1 MAIGG
6 YNQLPLT
13 NLNTVLHAEAYCF
26 QSARAA
32 LYAYLNETKV
42 KVIYLPNYIC
52 DSIIPAIKSLH
63 IQIEFYEINAKLE
76 PEINI
81 NNLDKSN
88 SKILIINYFGLLDE
102 KINKMTALE
111 AELFIIDNSQALF
124 CEHIE
129 GTTSIYS
136 PRKFLGIPDGGY
148 LFTSKNIAM
157 PTEYFDASKNSGH
170 LLLRAAGFVQEGYT
184 RFLEA
189 EQALDSFAPKKMS
202 VISEYIIKCT
212 DIKSIKEKRRSNYK
226 VLNNMFKSQ
235 NQLQVSLTQK
245 VPLCYPLKLNFDV
258 DNLCRELIS
267 NGIYL
272 PRYWRSEYSG
282 ETGKNMFNK
291 TLFLPVDERLRGC
304 DMDTL
309 IDAIEQKISSD
320 HSRCLR

>member
-6 YNQLPLT
+6 YNQLSLT
-13 NLNTVLHAEAYCF
+13 DLNTVLHPEAYCF

-52 DSIIPAIKSLH
+52 DSIIPAIKALH

-102 KINKMTALE
+102 KINKITALE

-157 PTEYFDASKNSGH
+157 PTEHFDASKNSGH
-170 LLLRAAGFVQEGYT
+170 LLLRAAGSVQEGYT

-189 EQALDSFAPKKMS
+189 EQALDSFSPKKMS
-202 VISEYIIKCT
+202 LISEHLIKCT
-212 DIKSIKEKRRSNYK
+212 DINNIKEKRQTNYK
-226 VLNNMFKSQ
+226 FLYEKFKSL
-235 NQLQVSLTQK
+235 NQLQIPLNQQ
-245 VPLCYPLKLNFDV
+245 VPLCYPLILTFDISIICRQLV
-258 DNLCRELIS
+258 DSE
-267 NGIYL
+267 IYL

-282 ETGKNMFNK
+282 KIGQDMFER
-291 TLFLPVDERLRGC
+291 TLFLPVDERIATNDLLH
-304 DMDTL
+304 L
-309 IDAIEQKISSD
+309 IEIIKAK
-320 HSRCLR
+320 L